1 MTVKPSKGTGTRNA
15 QQREPRGKQPGAAQ
29 RRSVGPRPVTPQNR
43 RSAASQN
50 RSAGPR
56 PVAPQNR
63 RSAASQNR
71 SARPRPV
78 AAGPRVKVAGASK
91 VRAVYP
97 ERVGTKKRIGEPW
110 NTLFFAVPCASGA
123 QAKKTRRRA
132 DRYIFG
138 FTVLLVLY
146 GLAMIYAASS
156 FRLDDPLG
164 AVKKQAMYAGL
175 GLALMVF
182 LPFIDYHRL
191 LSLGWCTS
199 YSAGLVLVVATM
211 AVGRRANGAARWIQI
226 GSVSFQPSEFMK
238 TALILFFAV
247 YLVNEY
253 RRFARKPEQIIWV
266 MAVFGGVP
274 AYLVSRQNLSTGLLI
289 ASLVFFITFLGVKS
303 TRIHIGIILLAAFAF
318 WIVVN
323 YYKQMPFLKAYQIG
337 RIDNWLH
344 PVTKLRGQPD
354 QVTGGKFGLSI
365 GSWLG
370 TGIGRGYIKR
380 DLPEAANDIIL
391 AVIGEELG
399 LVGICILLLFYLS
412 LLFCIIQTAL
422 KAPDRYGALLC
433 GGVAIHIFL
442 HTAMNIMVVTGSMP
456 NTGVTLPF
464 VSSGGTSLL
473 CFMAEIALVLS
484 VSREVRPEKSL

>member
-1 MTVKPSKGTGTRNA
+1 M
-15 QQREPRGKQPGAAQ
+15 
-29 RRSVGPRPVTPQNR
+29 GPRT
-43 RSAASQN
+43 A
-50 RSAGPR
+50 
-56 PVAPQNR
+56 
-63 RSAASQNR
+63 
-71 SARPRPV
+71 
-78 AAGPRVKVAGASK
+78 AAGPRTAASRARLAGTSK

-97 ERVGTKKRIGEPW
+97 ERVKQKSRIGEPW
-110 NTLFFAVPCASGA
+110 NTLFFAVPCQSGA
-123 QAKKTRRRA
+123 QTKQNRRRA
-132 DRYIFG
+132 DRYVFG
-138 FTVLLVLY
+138 FTLLLVLY

-175 GLALMVF
+175 GLALMLF
-182 LPFIDYHRL
+182 LPLIDYHRL

-199 YSAGLVLVVATM
+199 YIAGIVLIVATM

-226 GSVSFQPSEFMK
+226 GGISFQPSEFMK

-253 RRFARKPEQIIWV
+253 RRLAKKTERIIWV

-274 AYLVSRQNLSTGLLI
+274 ALMVARQNLSTGLLI

-303 TRIHIGIILLAAFAF
+303 TRIHIGIILLAAFVL
-318 WIVVN
+318 WIVLN

-344 PVTKLRGQPD
+344 PMTKLRGQPD

-399 LVGICILLLFYLS
+399 LVGIGILLLFYLS

-442 HTAMNIMVVTGSMP
+442 HTAMNIMVVTGAMP

-484 VSREVRPEKSL
+484 VSRDVRPEKRL

>member
-1 MTVKPSKGTGTRNA
+1 MTVKPSGGTETRNA

-56 PVAPQNR
+56 PVTPQNR
-63 RSAASQNR
+63 RSATSQNR
-71 SARPRPV
+71 S
-78 AAGPRVKVAGASK
+78 AGPRVKVAGASK

-199 YSAGLVLVVATM
+199 YIAGLVLVVATM

-253 RRFARKPEQIIWV
+253 RRLAKKPERIIWV

-274 AYLVSRQNLSTGLLI
+274 ALMVARQNLSTGLLI

-303 TRIHIGIILLAAFAF
+303 TRIHIGIILLAAFLL

-337 RIDNWLH
+337 RIENWLH

-399 LVGICILLLFYLS
+399 LVGIGILLLFYLS

-442 HTAMNIMVVTGSMP
+442 HTAMNIMVVTGAMP

-484 VSREVRPEKSL
+484 VSREVRPEKPL

>member
-1 MTVKPSKGTGTRNA
+1 MTARMPRRKETSGA
-15 QQREPRGKQPGAAQ
+15 QQREPRVRRTGRTAGGKVEPLY
-29 RRSVGPRPVTPQNR
+29 PRQKRN
-43 RSAASQN
+43 
-50 RSAGPR
+50 
-56 PVAPQNR
+56 
-63 RSAASQNR
+63 
-71 SARPRPV
+71 
-78 AAGPRVKVAGASK
+78 
-91 VRAVYP
+91 VR
-97 ERVGTKKRIGEPW
+97 GWW
-110 NTLFFAVPCASGA
+110 NLIFEAVPCVGKE
-123 QAKKTRRRA
+123 QWKRNQRRMNG
-132 DRYIFG
+132 YVFWV
-138 FTVLLVLY
+138 TVILVLF
-146 GLAMIYAASS
+146 GLAMVYSTTS
-156 FRLDDPLG
+156 FAGDDPLSG
-164 AVKKQAMYAGL
+164 VKKQAVFALVGL
-175 GLALMVF
+175 GAMLL
-182 LPFIDYHRL
+182 LSRLDYHRL
-191 LSLGWCTS
+191 LCLSWCQLYALSTF
-199 YSAGLVLVVATM
+199 LLVATL
-211 AVGRRANGAARWIQI
+211 AFGRSSHGRTRWIRL
-226 GSVSFQPSEFMK
+226 GPVSFQPSELMK
-238 TALILFFAV
+238 TALVLFFAV

-303 TRIHIGIILLAAFAF
+303 IRIHIGIILLAAFAF

-442 HTAMNIMVVTGSMP
+442 HTAMNIMVVTGAMP

-484 VSREVRPEKSL
+484 VSREVRPEKPL

>member
-78 AAGPRVKVAGASK
+78 AAGPRVSVAGVSK

-182 LPFIDYHRL
+182 LPFIDYRRL

-199 YSAGLVLVVATM
+199 Y
-211 AVGRRANGAARWIQI
+211 
-226 GSVSFQPSEFMK
+226 
-238 TALILFFAV
+238 
-247 YLVNEY
+247 
-253 RRFARKPEQIIWV
+253 
-266 MAVFGGVP
+266 
-274 AYLVSRQNLSTGLLI
+274 I
-289 ASLVFFITFLGVKS
+289 A
-303 TRIHIGIILLAAFAF
+303 
-318 WIVVN
+318 
-323 YYKQMPFLKAYQIG
+323 
-337 RIDNWLH
+337 
-344 PVTKLRGQPD
+344 
-354 QVTGGKFGLSI
+354 
-365 GSWLG
+365 
-370 TGIGRGYIKR
+370 
-380 DLPEAANDIIL
+380 
-391 AVIGEELG
+391 
-399 LVGICILLLFYLS
+399 
-412 LLFCIIQTAL
+412 
-422 KAPDRYGALLC
+422 
-433 GGVAIHIFL
+433 
-442 HTAMNIMVVTGSMP
+442 
-456 NTGVTLPF
+456 
-464 VSSGGTSLL
+464 
-473 CFMAEIALVLS
+473 
-484 VSREVRPEKSL
+484 